1 MESFIM
7 REISDQTKQNI
18 MKQNADKKRKE
29 SGSCPM
35 LFWSLKSDPSASTS
49 ENIIEFEIESL
60 KKGNIPND
68 IIYSGI
74 GKDML
79 NEIDNNLGH
88 IYSWT
93 VNEGIRKIFN
103 TYGSE
108 FSYYK
113 KLRECLGQTE
123 ERIDIG
129 TGNGIVSNHISFLL
143 HMSINMARIDKMAE
157 YIKSKSPELYQI
169 TNKKVHFTSCDLS
182 KDSLD
187 HAYKI
192 AKNHFFQLEKLFDL
206 DYYHGDFEKLMKSKD
221 INDAKLIT
229 MFNMLANFEYNDLK
243 NILTKV
249 YNSLG
254 EKDVF
259 IPTFFNVAKED
270 NFYDLT
276 KALYNNKE
284 TMDRL
289 VNSFCDRY
297 SVSKNIVIYDVDF
310 NNDGRLFIDITLSIP
325 PNTILNIP
333 HKSGCIMKVMAK
345 DMLTPSV
352 DGLVKFNILKSYR
365 MSEEEIKKVC
375 KEVGFKIDGILY
387 SDDNLQIVPLLYK

>member
-1 MESFIM
+1 M

-29 SGSCPM
+29 SWSCPM

-60 KKGNIPND
+60 KKWNIPND
-68 IIYSGI
+68 IIYSWI

-79 NEIDNNLGH
+79 NEIDNNLWH

-93 VNEGIRKIFN
+93 VNEWIRKIFN

-113 KLRECLGQTE
+113 KLRECLWQTE

-129 TGNGIVSNHISFLL
+129 TWNWIVSNHISFLL

-249 YNSLG
+249 YNSLW

-310 NNDGRLFIDITLSIP
+310 NNDWRLFIDITLSIP

-333 HKSGCIMKVMAK
+333 HKSWCIMKVMAK

-375 KEVGFKIDGILY
+375 KEVWFKIDGILY